1 MKSDQVLFA
10 ERVPDCGQ
18 VQDNWREVMEIN
30 TERAFFFFWPLGGT
44 FVRNY
49 DIELGDQEFFAQFV
63 SIDVFGA
70 LRLHAV
76 PR

>member
-30 TERAFFFFWPLGGT
+30 TERAFFFFGPSVEPL
-44 FVRNY
+44 
-49 DIELGDQEFFAQFV
+49 
-63 SIDVFGA
+63 FGITI
-70 LRLHAV
+70 LN
-76 PR
+76 